1 MAEDTENKTAP
12 EANAAAAD
20 PQNAPAFGIVGQYI
34 RDLSFENPNAPASL
48 VGAVATGSGA
58 PGSNVN
64 INVQVKKQADDV
76 YAVELGLTVKTERD
90 SKVLYAVELVYG
102 GLFRAKN
109 IPENQLGALLMVEA
123 PRLIFPF
130 ARQVLAATIQS
141 GGFAPLMLEP
151 VDFLALYRRNL
162 AAAAEKQKQGQA
174 SAGEGETPANSTVN

>member
-1 MAEDTENKTAP
+1 MAEDTENTTAT
-12 EANAAAAD
+12 EAGNDTAQA
-20 PQNAPAFGIVGQYI
+20 QAPAFGIVGQYV

-48 VGAVATGSGA
+48 VPGAVN

-76 YAVELGLTVKTERD
+76 YAVEIGLNVKTERD

-102 GLFRAKN
+102 GLFRTRN
-109 IPENQLGALLMVEA
+109 VPENQLGPLLMVEA

-130 ARQVLAATIQS
+130 ARQVLASTIQA
-141 GGFAPLMLEP
+141 GGFPPLLLEP

-162 AAAAEKQKQGQA
+162 AAASEKLKQDGA
-174 SAGEGETPANSTVN
+174 AAGSEDAKPTVN

>member
-1 MAEDTENKTAP
+1 MAEDTENTAATQATG
-12 EANAAAAD
+12 EGAGAQT
-20 PQNAPAFGIVGQYI
+20 PQFGIAGQYV

-48 VGAVATGSGA
+48 VAGQTN

-64 INVQVKKQADDV
+64 INVQVKKQADDL
-76 YAVELGLTVKTERD
+76 YAVEIGLNVKTERD
-90 SKVLYAVELVYG
+90 NSVLYAVELVYG
-102 GLFRAKN
+102 GLFRTKN

-130 ARQVLAATIQS
+130 ARQVLAQTIQS

-162 AAAAEKQKQGQA
+162 AAAAEKAKQDGGTAADAEQDA
-174 SAGEGETPANSTVN
+174 KPTVN

>member
-1 MAEDTENKTAP
+1 MAEDTENNGQP
-12 EANAAAAD
+12 AAAGEGAPD
-20 PQNAPAFGIVGQYI
+20 ATQAPAFGIVGQYV

-48 VGAVATGSGA
+48 VPGQVN

-76 YAVELGLTVKTERD
+76 YAVEIGLNVKTERD
-90 SKVLYAVELVYG
+90 NKVLYAVELVYG
-102 GLFRAKN
+102 GLFRTRN

-130 ARQVLAATIQS
+130 ARQVLASTIQA
-141 GGFAPLMLEP
+141 GGFPPLLLEP

-162 AAAAEKQKQGQA
+162 AAAAEKAKQN
-174 SAGEGETPANSTVN
+174 GEPADEAKPTVN